1 MTPEEM
7 IEQLDERREEALQE
21 ARDRAAELASA
32 DRVNML
38 AEIVSFGP
46 AVKAISRVSSADNGA
61 VLSVTGSGF
70 DVSRYISSKMS
81 AVDGAL
87 QAAEMQAA
95 DTFVDA
101 AGMAVDD
108 VLDAEAA
115 VDEAVAEGRARFEG
129 AGGVQ

>member
-7 IEQLDERREEALQE
+7 IDALRERREEAQQE

-38 AEIVSFGP
+38 AEIVSLGP
-46 AVKAISRVSSADNGA
+46 AVKAISQVSSSGNGA

-70 DVSRYISSKMS
+70 NVSRYITAKT
-81 AVDGAL
+81 
-87 QAAEMQAA
+87 QAAKTQAT

-101 AGMAVDD
+101 ADEAVDS

-129 AGGVQ
+129 AGGVW